1 MASLRN
7 RVKLALER
15 LSGNRVWLEPSSDIE
30 QVRTLLKLL
39 APVAIGQPLVRIG
52 GKDDGGYLL
61 PDDFANMKAAISPG
75 ISTEISFDI
84 AMADRGID
92 VFMADA
98 SVKGPPVENP
108 HFHFLPKF
116 LDVFEDDTNVRL
128 DTLCGSE
135 AVDKDGDR
143 ILQMDIEGAE
153 YRVLLDL
160 SDEALKSFR
169 IMAIE
174 FHHLDRMFGN
184 FPLRIIQATFLKLL
198 RYHHVVHIHP
208 NNVFKSTKRG
218 DIEIPPVMEFTF
230 YRKDRAKVEQDRT
243 LEFPHPH
250 DRDNLASRPS
260 IVLPSCWQ

>member
-7 RVKLALER
+7 RVKLGLER
-15 LSGNRVWLEPSSDIE
+15 LSGYQVWLEPSSDVE
-30 QVRTLLKLL
+30 EVRTLLKLL
-39 APVAIGQPLVRIG
+39 APVVIEQPLIRVG

-61 PDDFANMKAAISPG
+61 PDDFANIKAAISPG
-75 ISTEISFDI
+75 VSTEISFDI

-92 VFMADA
+92 VIMADA

-116 LDVFEDDTNVRL
+116 VDVFEDDKNVRL
-128 DTLCGSE
+128 DTLCGSR

-143 ILQMDIEGAE
+143 VLQMDIEGAE

-169 IMAIE
+169 IMVIE
-174 FHHLDRMFGN
+174 FHHLDRMFAK

-208 NNVFKSTKRG
+208 NNVARPTTRG
-218 DIEIPPVMEFTF
+218 DIVIPPVMEFTF
-230 YRKDRAKVEQDRT
+230 YRKDRATVQSDQKPN
-243 LEFPHPH
+243 FPNEL
-250 DRDNLASRPS
+250 DRDNVSSQPS
-260 IVLPSCWQ
+260 LILPLCWR